1 MVLRGSA
8 TKPEEGLP
16 ELRDALKTAKQYLG
30 EIETELGRQRETVA
44 EDLRTT
50 LNESIEA
57 SVSKEQIAEALR
69 VLTNRLDELEGKREK
84 VKEEVSL
91 LSEEMSRTLKQL
103 LAGGLAGAT
112 ARSVVAPIDRTKILI
127 QTQHLSQAGATKY
140 KGVFHTL
147 QTVAR
152 EEGVKKLWRGNGT
165 NCIRIFPYASIQ
177 FWSYDF
183 FKGKIMD
190 RSDSFGV
197 PQRLMAG
204 SLAGMSAA
212 LATYPLDVI
221 RIRLAVQPE
230 LTGFVDS
237 AKSVYAEN
245 GVISFYKGARPTLL
259 SLSPFIA
266 INFCCF
272 DTLKSTFIPDQ
283 TKAPNPLLI
292 LSLGAAS
299 GIFAQTIC
307 YPLDTVRRRMQM
319 KGNKYSSIYN
329 AFSTII
335 KEETWRGMYKGI
347 VPNAIKVVPNN
358 GIRFM
363 AYTYICRML
372 GVPPRKKKR

>member
-1 MVLRGSA
+1 MHQDLRS
-8 TKPEEGLP
+8 T
-16 ELRDALKTAKQYLG
+16 LG
-30 EIETELGRQRETVA
+30 EVEEPNVTK
-44 EDLRTT
+44 
-50 LNESIEA
+50 S
-57 SVSKEQIAEALR
+57 QIAEALR
-69 VLTNRLDELEGKREK
+69 VLTQRLDELEGEQKKAQEK
-84 VKEEVSL
+84 VSL
-91 LSEEMSRTLKQL
+91 LSDEMSRTLKQL

-112 ARSVVAPIDRTKILI
+112 ARTIVAPIDRTKILI
-127 QTQHLSQAGATKY
+127 QTQHLSQGGKTKY

-147 QTVAR
+147 QTVIK
-152 EEGVKKLWRGNGT
+152 EEGMRKLWRGNGT

-177 FWSYDF
+177 FWSYDY

-190 RSDSFGV
+190 RSTNFGV
-197 PQRLMAG
+197 PQRLASG
-204 SLAGMSAA
+204 SLAGMTAA

-230 LTGFVDS
+230 LNGFVDS

-245 GVISFYKGARPTLL
+245 GFWSFYKGCRPTLL

-266 INFCCF
+266 INFCTF
-272 DTLKSTFIPDQ
+272 DTLK
-283 TKAPNPLLI
+283 TKFVPEDVATPNPLFI

-299 GIFAQTIC
+299 GIFAQSIC

-319 KGNKYSSIYN
+319 KGTKYTSIYN

-335 KEETWRGMYKGI
+335 KEESFQGLYKGM